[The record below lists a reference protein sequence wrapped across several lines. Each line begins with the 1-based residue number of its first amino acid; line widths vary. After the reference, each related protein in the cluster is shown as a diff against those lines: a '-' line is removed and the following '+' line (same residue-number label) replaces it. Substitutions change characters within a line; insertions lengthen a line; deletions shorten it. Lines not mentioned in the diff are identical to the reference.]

1 MEESMC
7 EIMENLIRKDRIKSA
22 EKFIAGGKLSL
33 ETIADCLDLPLDL
46 IRELARRKEESKRT
60 SSEAC

>member
-33 ETIADCLDLPLDL
+33 ETIADCLVLHLD
-46 IRELARRKEESKRT
+46 IVKELAGTKEESKRT